1 MHKCVMSIAFAA
13 GMCSAA
19 LAADVRWINAAGGD
33 WQDASNWEGNHLP
46 GPLDQAVFDL
56 SGDYVVSFSGHGTA
70 SSIYIPNGHVTFDA
84 GEFSVLTN
92 PADLDI
98 AYLRIGSDSSAAS
111 LVLRSGSLYLEAMNG
126 DGEIYVGT
134 ASRGS
139 FFRVA
144 DGARA
149 TDVYSLVAYSDSE
162 VSIEGEFGLRGSGD
176 FVVSTSSSLIVAGVL
191 SCDNFA
197 EVHVRGRAE
206 VTGEVVGN
214 EASFVVEGHLDIRSG
229 AQVEWMYFERGG
241 GIVAI
246 EPSCEIRTSYVGGVL
261 LDMTEADS
269 STLIY
274 MGGMLGGGFWDTSFK
289 VSDMSPSP
297 PVRVVVSSADDGWW
311 SGFRTSTVLVSGKS
325 VLTSGETRCVLQF
338 ESKFE
343 PNSDELSLLASLAPP
358 ATGIVRLGLDGPGLW
373 GIYLLGVTPG
383 WNQAD
388 LNLDGETNF
397 FDIAL
402 LINAYA
408 DGSPWA
414 NTNNDFAINFFDIAD
429 YIDLYLAAI
438 STP

>member
-1 MHKCVMSIAFAA
+1 MHKCVMSIAIAA
-13 GMCSAA
+13 GLCPAA
-19 LAADVRWINAAGGD
+19 LAAEVRWINAAGGD
-33 WQDASNWEGNHLP
+33 WQDASNWEGNQLP
-46 GPLDQAVFDL
+46 GPLDHAVFDL
-56 SGDYVVSFSGHGTA
+56 SGDYAVSFSGHGTA

-98 AYLRIGSDSSAAS
+98 AYLRIGSDSSTAS

-126 DGEIYVGT
+126 DGEVYVGT

-144 DGARA
+144 EGARA

-162 VSIEGEFGLRGSGD
+162 VSIEGEFGLRGNGD
-176 FVVSTSSSLIVAGVL
+176 FVVSASSSLIVAGVL
-191 SCDNFA
+191 GCDNFA
-197 EVHVRGRAE
+197 EVHVRGRGE
-206 VTGEVVGN
+206 VTGDVVGN

-229 AQVEWMYFERGG
+229 SHVRGMYFERGG
-241 GIVAI
+241 GIVAL
-246 EPSCEIRTSYVGGVL
+246 EPSCEVRTSYIDEIT
-261 LDMTEADS
+261 LDLTQGDS
-269 STLIY
+269 STVLY
-274 MGGMLGGGFWDTSFK
+274 MGGREGGFWNTEFVVNSMHCDT
-289 VSDMSPSP
+289 
-297 PVRVVVSSADDGWW
+297 PVRIVVGADDGWW
-311 SGFRTSTVLVSGKS
+311 LGFRNCTTLVSSTGS
-325 VLTSGETRCVLQF
+325 VSPGEMRPALQF
-338 ESKFE
+338 QALYDPS
-343 PNSDELSLLASLAPP
+343 NTDLSFVSSLEPP
-358 ATGIVRLGLDGPGLW
+358 AAGIVRIGVDGPGVW
-373 GIYLLGVTPG
+373 GVYLLGVTPA

-388 LNLDGETNF
+388 LNFDGITNF

-429 YIDLYLAAI
+429 YIDLYLAAT